1 MSKSVGKL
9 LGAGNAKAKQYAS
22 EQQYLDFLNKYDT
35 SNVDTAYKNMAS
47 AGSQLS
53 SSLQERPGYIYS
65 VDGSDA
71 AGRRAELAN
80 YNQAVSRLEPEFESR
95 RRQLETRLQN
105 QGFSPTSEAY
115 QSAMNNLES
124 AQNSAYADAAYSS
137 IQAGQNAFTNS
148 LNNQLAAANFQNT
161 ARQLPIS
168 EIQNLLQNQYSGYDI
183 ANQIFN
189 VQQGRDA
196 RINQIKNQN
205 AAEQFQFGTNAL
217 LGAGNLAGGLFS
229 DQELKENIVPVG
241 RLHNGLPVYL
251 FTYKGDNEP
260 RLGLMAQDVL
270 SVHPE
275 AVTIDR
281 SGYFKVNYA
290 LACE

>member
-9 LGAGNAKAKQYAS
+9 LGAGNAKTKQFSS
-22 EQQYLDFLNKYDT
+22 ERQYLDYLNKYDT
-35 SNVDTAYKNMAS
+35 ANVDNAYKNMAA

-53 SSLQERPGYIYS
+53 SDLQNRPGYIYS
-65 VDGSDA
+65 IDGSDA
-71 AGRRAELAN
+71 ASRRAELAN
-80 YNQAVSRLEPEFESR
+80 YNQTVAKLEPEFESR

-115 QSAMNNLES
+115 QSAMNNLEN
-124 AQNSAYADAAYSS
+124 AQNSAYADAAYNS
-137 IQAGQNAFTNS
+137 IQAGQNAFSNS
-148 LNNQLAAANFQNT
+148 LNNQLLAANFQNS

-168 EIQNLLQNQYSGYDI
+168 EINNLLQNQYSGYDI

-196 RINQIKNQN
+196 RINQAKNQN
-205 AAEQFQFGTNAL
+205 AAEQFQFGTNAI
-217 LGAGNLAGGLFS
+217 LGAGNLAALAFS
-229 DQELKENIVPVG
+229 DRELKENIVCVG

-270 SVHPE
+270 TVHPE
-275 AVTIDR
+275 AVSIDR